1 VHNIFRAGS
10 QGRFLLRN
18 TLYNLLGLGFPLFV
32 AIVTIP
38 VLIASLGVDRFGIL
52 TLIWAVVS
60 YFGLFDLGMG
70 RALTRHLA
78 EIWARGDQEQ
88 AKRLVSN
95 GLAVMAGLGIA
106 AGILMALGA
115 EWSIRRFSGVI
126 NQRETVNAVFAM
138 SAAIPFIIVT
148 SGLRGILEAKQ
159 AFAVVNAIRLPMG
172 VYTFVAPVVVV
183 KYWENDLGLIALI
196 LTLGRIIA
204 CLAHVWFCYRL
215 LPDIKNWFHID
226 RSLIKVLFHT
236 GKWMTVSNLLNPLT
250 VYLDR
255 FVIGLTISVSAVA
268 YYVTPYEIVTKLW
281 LIPGALT
288 AVLFPRFAQAS
299 ISSPHPAQQL
309 FRRGVMVVF
318 LVIYPITLGIALFS
332 RELLTLWLD
341 ADFAAHSYRLLQ
353 VFAFGIL
360 VNSIAH
366 IPFTFLQGV
375 GRSDR
380 TGRLHAIEFPV
391 YAVLLWG
398 AARTMG
404 LPGVVSAWLLR
415 ILADTLLLFYFTL
428 KEMKGDIKGV
438 IDWKLSLVM
447 ALAAIS
453 FAGLFVPVNIMRLL
467 VWTISV
473 FGSYLLCWH
482 MLFSADDRA
491 ALLKQLGYAGD

>member
-1 VHNIFRAGS
+1 M
-10 QGRFLLRN
+10 LRN
-18 TLYNLLGLGFPLFV
+18 TLYNLLGLGLPLFV

-38 VLIASLGVDRFGIL
+38 VLIVSLGVDRFGIL

-78 EIWARGDQEQ
+78 EAWAQGDQEQ
-88 AKRLVSN
+88 AKRLVST
-95 GLAVMAGLGIA
+95 GLGVMAGLGIG
-106 AGILMALGA
+106 AGILLALGA
-115 EWSIRRFSGVI
+115 EWSIRQFSGVI
-126 NQRETVNAVFAM
+126 NQHETVNAVYAM
-138 SAAIPFIIVT
+138 SAAIPFIILT
-148 SGLRGILEAKQ
+148 SGLRGILEARQ

-172 VYTFVAPVVVV
+172 VYTFVAPVFVVE
-183 KYWENDLGLIALI
+183 YWGNDLGLIAVS

-215 LPDIKNWFHID
+215 LPHVKNWFRID

-255 FVIGLTISVSAVA
+255 FVIGLTISLSAVA
-268 YYVTPYEIVTKLW
+268 YYVTPYEIVSKLW

-299 ISSPHPAQQL
+299 SSNLLPAQKL

-332 RELLTLWLD
+332 LELLTLWLD

-380 TGRLHAIEFPV
+380 TGRIHAIEFPV
-391 YAVLLWG
+391 YALLLWG
-398 AARTMG
+398 AAQTMG

-415 ILADTLLLFYFTL
+415 ILADTLLLFHFAL
-428 KEMKGDIKGV
+428 KEMNRSIKAA
-438 IDWKLSLVM
+438 IDWKLSLVI

-453 FAGLFVPVNIMRLL
+453 FAGLFVPANLVRLL
-467 VWTISV
+467 IWIVSIV
-473 FGSYLLCWH
+473 GAYMLCWH
-482 MLFSADDRA
+482 MLFSPYDRT
-491 ALLKQLGYAGD
+491 ALLKRFGYAAD

>member
-1 VHNIFRAGS
+1 
-10 QGRFLLRN
+10 LLRN
-18 TLYNLLGLGFPLFV
+18 TLYNLLGLGLPLFV

-38 VLIASLGVDRFGIL
+38 VLIVSLGVDRFGIL

-78 EIWARGDQEQ
+78 ETWAQGDQEQ
-88 AKRLVSN
+88 ARRLVST
-95 GLAVMAGLGIA
+95 GLGVMAGLGVA
-106 AGILMALGA
+106 AGILLALGA
-115 EWSIRRFSGVI
+115 EWSIRQFSGVK
-126 NQRETVNAVFAM
+126 NPRETVSAVYAM
-138 SAAIPFIIVT
+138 SAAIPFIILT
-148 SGLRGILEAKQ
+148 SGLRGILEARQ

-172 VYTFVAPVVVV
+172 VYTFVAPVIVV
-183 KYWENDLGLIALI
+183 KYWGNDLGFIAVS

-204 CLAHVWFCYRL
+204 CFAHVWFCYRL
-215 LPDIKNWFHID
+215 LPDVKNWFRID
-226 RSLIKVLFHT
+226 RSLIKLLFHT

-255 FVIGLTISVSAVA
+255 FVIGLTISLSAVA

-288 AVLFPRFAQAS
+288 AVLFPRFAQVS
-299 ISSPHPAQQL
+299 ISSHLPAQEL
-309 FRRGVMVVF
+309 FRRGVIMIF

-391 YAVLLWG
+391 YALLLWG
-398 AARTMG
+398 AAQTIG

-415 ILADTLLLFYFTL
+415 ILTDTSLLFYFAL
-428 KEMKGDIKGV
+428 KEMKRSIKSV
-438 IDWKLSLVM
+438 IDWKLSLVI
-447 ALAAIS
+447 ALTAIS
-453 FAGLFVPVNIMRLL
+453 FAGLFVPVNHVRLL
-467 VWTISV
+467 IWVVSV
-473 FGSYLLCWH
+473 VGGYTLCWH
-482 MLFSADDRA
+482 MLFSPHDRT
-491 ALLKQLGYAGD
+491 ALLKRLGYASD

>member
-1 VHNIFRAGS
+1 MF
-10 QGRFLLRN
+10 RN
-18 TLYNLLGLGFPLFV
+18 TLYNLLGLGLPLFV

-38 VLIASLGVDRFGIL
+38 VLIVSLGVDRFGIL

-78 EIWARGDQEQ
+78 EIWAQGDQEQ
-88 AKRLVSN
+88 ARRLVST
-95 GLAVMAGLGIA
+95 GLAVMAGLGIG
-106 AGILMALGA
+106 AGLLLALGA
-115 EWSIRRFSGVI
+115 EWSIRQFSGVT
-126 NQRETVNAVFAM
+126 NPRETVNAVYAM
-138 SAAIPFIIVT
+138 SAAIPFIILT
-148 SGLRGILEAKQ
+148 SGLRGILEARQ
-159 AFAVVNAIRLPMG
+159 AFAMVNAIRLPMG

-183 KYWENDLGLIALI
+183 KYWGNDLGFIAVS

-204 CLAHVWFCYRL
+204 CFAHVWFCYRL
-215 LPDIKNWFHID
+215 LPDVKNWFRIE
-226 RSLIKVLFHT
+226 RSFIKLLFHT

-288 AVLFPRFAQAS
+288 AVLFPRFAEAS
-299 ISSPHPAQQL
+299 ISSVPPADEL
-309 FRRGVMVVF
+309 FRRGVIVLFV
-318 LVIYPITLGIALFS
+318 VIYPITLGIALFS

-341 ADFAAHSYRLLQ
+341 ADFAARSYRFLQ

-360 VNSIAH
+360 VNSVAH

-391 YAVLLWG
+391 YALLLWG
-398 AARTMG
+398 AAQTMG
-404 LPGVVSAWLLR
+404 LAGVVSAWLLR
-415 ILADTLLLFYFTL
+415 VLADTLLLFYFAL
-428 KEMKGDIKGV
+428 KEMKINVKG
-438 IDWKLSLVM
+438 IMDWKLSLVI
-447 ALAAIS
+447 ALAAVS
-453 FAGLFVPVNIMRLL
+453 FSGLFVPVNVVRLL
-467 VWTISV
+467 IWIVSIV
-473 FGSYLLCWH
+473 GSYALCWH
-482 MLFSADDRA
+482 MVFSPRDRT
-491 ALLKQLGYAGD
+491 ALLKRLGYASD